1 MIEISAEDWSPPD
14 RLGPGSVS
22 IVVPCMNEE
31 LTIGEFV
38 DWSREGLRAAGVEGE
53 VLIVDSSTDRSP
65 AIAREHGATVLSVP
79 KRGLG
84 RAYIDAIPH
93 IRGEWVIMGDC
104 DLTYDFRILDP
115 FIERLRAG
123 DEFVMGTRTRG
134 HIEAGAMPKL
144 HRYFGMPITTWI
156 FNRIYGAHFSDIHCG
171 MRAMTLDALRRMHLQ
186 SQGWEYASEMILKAK
201 KLGFVAS
208 EVPVRFYAD
217 RDGRESHH
225 KRSGWTSPWLAG
237 WNSLRVM
244 FLYAPDFFTLLPGL
258 VLFAIGAV
266 LTALLAGGPVTIGGV
281 GLNLHWMLLGMVL
294 ATLGFGAFQLGVL
307 ARVHYGFD
315 PRFSARALS
324 LLSYDRGV
332 LGSFLLGVA
341 GLVPNALLLVEWLR
355 SGLRL
360 HSLDYSAV
368 FGLTLMMLAFQLF
381 TFTLLLHIIGTEQR
395 TAAQVR
401 KRA

>member
-1 MIEISAEDWSPPD
+1 MIETTPEDSSAVD

-31 LTIGEFV
+31 VTIGEFV
-38 DWSREGLRAAGVEGE
+38 DWALEGLRAAGVEGE

-65 AIAREHGATVLSVP
+65 EIAQEHGATVLAVP

-104 DLTYDFRILDP
+104 DLTYDFRLLGP

-134 HIEAGAMPKL
+134 YIESGAMPKL

-156 FNRIYGAHFSDIHCG
+156 FNRIYGARFSDIHCG
-171 MRAMTLDALRRMHLQ
+171 MRAMTLDALKRMQMQ
-186 SQGWEYASEMILKAK
+186 SQGWEYAPEMILKAK
-201 KLGFVAS
+201 KLGFASS

-217 RDGRESHH
+217 REGRESHH
-225 KRSGWTSPWLAG
+225 KRVGWTSPWLAG
-237 WNSLRVM
+237 WSGLRVM

-258 VLFAIGAV
+258 VMFVIGAI
-266 LTALLAGGPVTIGGV
+266 LTAVLAGGPVTIGGLE
-281 GLNLHWMLLGMVL
+281 LNLHWMLLGMVL

-307 ARVHYGFD
+307 ARVHYNFD
-315 PRFSARALS
+315 PRFTANALR

-332 LGSFLLGVA
+332 LGSVLLGAV
-341 GLVPNALLLVEWLR
+341 GLVPNALLLIDWLR
-355 SGLRL
+355 NGLRL
-360 HSLDYSAV
+360 HSLDYWAV
-368 FGLTLMMLAFQLF
+368 SGLTLMMLAFQLF
-381 TFTLLLHIIGTEQR
+381 AFTLLLHMIGTDR
-395 TAAQVR
+395 
-401 KRA
+401 RATDPVT